1 MFFVFAVN
9 KEPVSHMEKI
19 IVTLGVFLLKLLA
32 LLPLRVNQLLGA
44 GVGRVIW
51 GLQLKPAKITR
62 LNLDVCY
69 PQLSAAERKA
79 LARASVIETAK
90 TMTELAFVWFN
101 SPDRVLSKVAEVEG
115 DQLLHAAKAA
125 GRGVML
131 LGPHLG
137 NWEVTGLY
145 LASKYQMA
153 SMYKP
158 PKMPD
163 FEKAMSQAR
172 GQTGAELVP
181 TTQRGVARLLTI
193 LKSGGTVGVLPDQV
207 PAQNSCE
214 FAPFFGRE
222 AHTMVLVSRLLQKV
236 DVDVFTAYAIRLPK
250 GRGFRLCIRPVD
262 NRIHDTDLR
271 VSLTALN
278 QAVECAIADA
288 VPQYQWEY
296 KRFRRIAPGQT
307 KIY

>member
-1 MFFVFAVN
+1 
-9 KEPVSHMEKI
+9 MEKI
-19 IVTLGVFLLKLLA
+19 IVAVGVFLMKILA
-32 LLPLRVNQLLGA
+32 LLPLRVNQFLGA
-44 GVGRVIW
+44 CVGWLIW
-51 GLQLKPAKITR
+51 GLKLRAAKITC
-62 LNLDVCY
+62 LNIDVCY
-69 PQLSAAERKA
+69 PRLSIGERKR
-79 LARASVIETAK
+79 LARRSVIETTR
-90 TMTELAFVWFN
+90 TMLELAYVWFN
-101 SPDRVLSKVAEVEG
+101 QPAKVLAKVVEVDGGERL
-115 DQLLHAAKAA
+115 QRSREA

-137 NWEVTGLY
+137 NWEVTGLH

-163 FEKAMSQAR
+163 FEKAMSKAR

-181 TTQRGVARLLTI
+181 TTQRGVARLLSI
-193 LKSGGTVGVLPDQV
+193 LKRGGMVGILPDQV
-207 PAQNSCE
+207 PVETSAE

-222 AHTMVLVSRLLQKV
+222 AHTMVLVSKILQKV
-236 DVDVFTAYAIRLPK
+236 DVDVFTAYSIRLPH

-262 NRIHDTDLR
+262 KAIFDADLR
-271 VSLTALN
+271 TSLTALN
-278 QAVECAIADA
+278 HAVELAIADA

-296 KRFRRIAPGQT
+296 KRFRRIAPGQE